1 MTLGLD
7 IPALFAICSKR
18 VPLNPCSENVS
29 KYEDNIAARFL
40 FWTAL
45 KGFLDVI
52 VLETDSLAART
63 A

>member
-18 VPLNPCSENVS
+18 VPLKPCAENVS
-29 KYEDNIAARFL
+29 KAAANIAARFL